1 MSAITVNDDIV
12 HYEKLGRGRPVIL
25 LHGWIG
31 SWRYWIPLMRQLQL
45 RYAVYAIDLFGFG
58 DSAKNPRQYTIDHQ
72 VNLLNQFM
80 SDLNIPKAAF
90 IGHGLGAQ
98 VLLRYAQQQEAMN
111 QDRVARLLLTGAP
124 LFDIRNLAK
133 RVPPKTQ
140 VPLSV
145 PDPRN
150 PYAGY
155 EEKSASSKPNLPR
168 LESHDDESHNAV
180 TVMRRPAGLDM
191 ALGRATPND
200 GADLT
205 VPNANNETIRNPANM
220 IDRDALQRAA
230 LEQGNAIMQSDG
242 DFDTPVAVR
251 SLNSPRPSTGK
262 NALRTIL
269 SSGSEA
275 LLAKCF
281 KRTESE
287 YEKLEVVV
295 AQMDDTVLEQSSY
308 DFDAGETLDIIR
320 QLKTPTVVVHGED
333 DPIIKTPSD
342 TVWNYITAENS
353 DTTLPIPIPNV
364 RHFPMLEHEPFIRL
378 VGSFLE
384 TPDISK
390 LEIQHRWR
398 RRSR

>member
-12 HYEKLGRGRPVIL
+12 HYEKLGRGRPVVLI
-25 LHGWIG
+25 HGWIG

-58 DSAKNPRQYTIDHQ
+58 DSAKNPQQYSIDHQ
-72 VNLLNQFM
+72 VHMLNEFM
-80 SDLNIPKAAF
+80 TQLNIPKAAF

-98 VLLRYAQQQEAMN
+98 VLLRFTQQQEAMN

-124 LFDIRNLAK
+124 LFDIRNLSK
-133 RVPPKTQ
+133 RIPPHNQ
-140 VPLSV
+140 VQLPV
-145 PDPRN
+145 PDPSN

-155 EEKSASSKPNLPR
+155 EEKSSNKPHLTR
-168 LESHDDESHNAV
+168 LDDSDDESHNAV
-180 TVMRRPAGLDM
+180 TLMRRPAGLDM
-191 ALGRATPND
+191 ALGRANPNER
-200 GADLT
+200 ADMT
-205 VPNANNETIRNPANM
+205 IPSANNETIRNPANL

-230 LEQGNAIMQSDG
+230 LEQGNAVMQGSG
-242 DFDTPVAVR
+242 NFDTPVAVKIPTE
-251 SLNSPRPSTGK
+251 PRPATGN
-262 NALRTIL
+262 NALRTVL
-269 SSGSEA
+269 SVGSQN
-275 LLAKCF
+275 LLSRCF
-281 KRTESE
+281 KRAEAE

-295 AQMDDTVLEQSSY
+295 AQMDDAVLDHSSY
-308 DFDAGETLDIIR
+308 DFDAGETLDVIR
-320 QLKTPTVVVHGED
+320 QVKTPVVIVHGED
-333 DPIIKTPSD
+333 DPIIKSPSD
-342 TVWNYITAENS
+342 TVWDYITAENG
-353 DTTLPIPIPNV
+353 DTTLPIPLPGV